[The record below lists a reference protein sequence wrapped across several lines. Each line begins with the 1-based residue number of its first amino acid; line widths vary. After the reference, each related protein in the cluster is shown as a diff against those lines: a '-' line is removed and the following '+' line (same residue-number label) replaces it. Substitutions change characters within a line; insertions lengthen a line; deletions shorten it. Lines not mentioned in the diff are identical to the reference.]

1 MAVTAQAVPTDL
13 GKTLQRDM
21 LATYYGALETANE
34 DGVPV
39 AYLFIP
45 GNIVELTRTFG
56 FLPVYPEINAL
67 QCGIKKVAG
76 ENIVRAEDLGYSSD
90 VCGYVKND
98 IGLMLKDR
106 QSPFGR
112 IPKPDLLV
120 CNYSGCNTF
129 IKWFEGLAHFYGAEM
144 FLLDIPYIRGR
155 GATESDVAYVVAQ
168 LEELIDVC
176 ERRTGVTFSE
186 AKLRE
191 TLEYS
196 RQAEDLWVEI
206 LNLARERP
214 SPFDS
219 YFEAVFYMAP
229 INILRGTPET
239 VEYYRQVLREMKS
252 RVGEGHGPVPEEK
265 FRVVIEGPP
274 PWPHFRAFWE
284 LFKRWGVVAVASTYS
299 KVGGLYDQGLRHD
312 PSRPLESIAEYAM
325 NSYTNWNLPMRADLL
340 RRYVETYDADALV
353 IHSVKSC
360 RSFSVGQA
368 DFREEFVNELG
379 IPTLMVESDL
389 ADPRYFQEAQ
399 LRNRI
404 DAFFE
409 SLQQRRLTGAV
420 A

>member
-1 MAVTAQAVPTDL
+1 MTATATTVPQDA

-21 LATYYGALETANE
+21 LAKYYGALETANE
-34 DGVPV
+34 KGEPV

-45 GNIVELTRTFG
+45 GNIVELTRCFD
-56 FLPVYPEINAL
+56 FHAVYPEINAL

-76 ENIVRAEDLGYSSD
+76 DNIVRAEDLGYSSD

-98 IGLMLKDR
+98 VGLMLADR
-106 QSPFGR
+106 QSPFGK

-129 IKWFEGLAHFYGAEM
+129 IKWFEALAHFYGSEF

-155 GATESDVAYVVAQ
+155 AVMESDVAYVVAQ

-206 LNLARERP
+206 LNLAQERP

-239 VEYYRQVLREMKS
+239 VEYYRQVLREMRA
-252 RVGEGHGPVPEEK
+252 RVDEGHGPVPEEK

-274 PWPHFRAFWE
+274 PWPDFRA
-284 LFKRWGVVAVASTYS
+284 
-299 KVGGLYDQGLRHD
+299 
-312 PSRPLESIAEYAM
+312 
-325 NSYTNWNLPMRADLL
+325 
-340 RRYVETYDADALV
+340 
-353 IHSVKSC
+353 
-360 RSFSVGQA
+360 
-368 DFREEFVNELG
+368 EFVNELG